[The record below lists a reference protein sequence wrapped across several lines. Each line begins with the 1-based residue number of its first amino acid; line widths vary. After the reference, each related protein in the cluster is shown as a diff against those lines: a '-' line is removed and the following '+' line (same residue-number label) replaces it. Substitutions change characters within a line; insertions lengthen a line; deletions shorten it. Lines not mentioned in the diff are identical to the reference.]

1 MFKSLLP
8 KEYNFYDYFDQHI
21 SLCAEAAKEFV
32 DLTKDFSKFDESSIK
47 IKNLERQMDDITQ
60 KCTESLLHTFITP
73 FERTDIHRLIK
84 RMDDIADGINGS
96 LSRMKLYNLIDFK
109 PEVKPMAELIY
120 KSVLELSQAIHS
132 LRDLKNPDSIKD
144 NCQKVRQ
151 LEKEADEIYR
161 SSIALLFV
169 STDVIEII
177 KWKEIFDRLEKIMDK
192 TEDVAGIILR
202 IVIESA

>member
-8 KEYNFYDYFDQHI
+8 KEYNFYNFFEQHI
-21 SLCAEAAKEFV
+21 TLCVEAAEEFV
-32 DLTKDFSKFDESSIK
+32 ELADNFEKFDESQKK
-47 IKNLERQMDDITQ
+47 IKSLERKMDEITQ
-60 KCTESLLHTFITP
+60 NCTDSLLHTFITP

-96 LSRMKLYNLIDFK
+96 VSRMNLYKLNELK

-120 KSVLELSQAIHS
+120 KSTKELKEAIYA
-132 LRDLKNPDSIKD
+132 LRDLKDPDLIK
-144 NCQKVRQ
+144 NYCSNVRK
-151 LEKEADEIYR
+151 LEKEADVIYR
-161 SSIALLFV
+161 QSIALLFE
-169 STDVIEII
+169 SKDVIEII

>member
-8 KEYNFYDYFDQHI
+8 KEYNFYNFFEQHI
-21 SLCAEAAKEFV
+21 TLCVEAAEEFV
-32 DLTKDFSKFDESSIK
+32 ELADNFEKFDESQKK
-47 IKNLERQMDDITQ
+47 IKSLERKMDEITQ
-60 KCTESLLHTFITP
+60 NCTDSLLHTFITP

-96 LSRMKLYNLIDFK
+96 VSRMNLYKLNELK

-120 KSVLELSQAIHS
+120 KSTKELKEAIYA
-132 LRDLKNPDSIKD
+132 LRDLKDPDLIK
-144 NCQKVRQ
+144 NYCSNVRK
-151 LEKEADEIYR
+151 LEKEADVIYR
-161 SSIALLFV
+161 QSIALLFE
-169 STDVIEII
+169 SKDVIAII